1 MDKKLQFKE
10 MRIKSG
16 TFMTRCLQQKKQI
29 FHEPKY
35 LLSTLRVVFPSM
47 LVWTTI
53 WPSQDTA
60 RLGTVNRRELSQG
73 GRKVLM
79 Y

>member
-1 MDKKLQFKE
+1 MN
-10 MRIKSG
+10 
-16 TFMTRCLQQKKQI
+16 
-29 FHEPKY
+29 
-35 LLSTLRVVFPSM
+35 LSTLRVVFPSM

-60 RLGTVNRRELSQG
+60 RLGTVSRRELSQG
-73 GRKVLM
+73 GRKVLT